1 MRMHPV
7 ISPLKENML
16 CYVMLFLKMKCKQHC
31 LNPTLPPLKPNT
43 HGLRPRIH
51 SYELP
56 ECRLQIRKNS
66 CSVYIDT
73 YDDGA
78 LLHCFMFIFL
88 RDYADCTVNL
98 CIYVCYMF

>member
-31 LNPTLPPLKPNT
+31 LNPTVPPLKPNT

-66 CSVYIDT
+66 CSVYIDMMMVR
-73 YDDGA
+73 YCIV
-78 LLHCFMFIFL
+78 LCLFFCVIMLIVL
-88 RDYADCTVNL
+88 VNL

>member
-1 MRMHPV
+1 MHPV

-31 LNPTLPPLKPNT
+31 LNPTVPPLKPNT

-66 CSVYIDT
+66 CSVYIDMMMVR
-73 YDDGA
+73 YCIV
-78 LLHCFMFIFL
+78 LCLFFCVIMLIVL
-88 RDYADCTVNL
+88 VNL